1 MPALSTLL
9 FAAPSP
15 AGGNSVGLLMIVA
28 VFAIFYFLLILP
40 TQRRQKKVRL
50 MHQALKAGDRVI
62 TTGGIHGTVVSVRD
76 NFIHLRVPPDQHKLE
91 VLRSAVAQIEAEAT
105 ANDAKQA

>member
-1 MPALSTLL
+1 MPSFSSVL
-9 FAAPSP
+9 FAAPS
-15 AGGNSVGLLMIVA
+15 AAEGNSVGLLMIVA

-40 TQRRQKKVRL
+40 TQRRQKKVRQ

-76 NFIHLRVPPDQHKLE
+76 NFIHLRVPPDQLKLE
-91 VLRSAVAQIEAEAT
+91 VLRSAVAQVEPEGAAADEAKT
-105 ANDAKQA
+105 

>member
-1 MPALSTLL
+1 M
-9 FAAPSP
+9 FAAPS
-15 AGGNSVGLLMIVA
+15 AAEGNSVGLLMIVA

-40 TQRRQKKVRL
+40 TQRRQKKVRQ

-76 NFIHLRVPPDQHKLE
+76 NFIHLRVPPDQLKLE
-91 VLRSAVAQIEAEAT
+91 VLRSAVAQVEPEGAAADEA
-105 ANDAKQA
+105 KS